1 MTTIPV
7 PIDESDLKK
16 IDYLIKIGRYK
27 NRTQAIKTIIQEK
40 LAQETIIF
48 EWEKG
53 IDELSIKKT
62 INDLIKLSDFTFAIK
77 SNKSAD
83 ELIGEDRERY

>member
-1 MTTIPV
+1 MTTIPI
-7 PIDESDLKK
+7 PIEENDLKK

-27 NRTQAIKTIIQEK
+27 NRTQAIKALLQEK

-48 EWEKG
+48 EWEKSVDA
-53 IDELSIKKT
+53 IPIKK
-62 INDLIKLSDFTFAIK
+62 IIDDLTKLSNFSFTIE

-83 ELIGEDRERY
+83 ELIGEERERY